1 MEASA
6 IQRRP
11 RRDKLERERW
21 PGNRTKLE
29 KHVAMDRGFG
39 RSREEEVKG
48 KAKQRKPAMEMGAG
62 ELWDREEERA
72 TRGAAGRNGRPLRV
86 GRNRGGAGRIADEQK
101 LEEAPRR
108 IEIRRSGSRR

>member
-1 MEASA
+1 
-6 IQRRP
+6 
-11 RRDKLERERW
+11 
-21 PGNRTKLE
+21 
-29 KHVAMDRGFG
+29 MDRGFG

-72 TRGAAGRNGRPLRV
+72 TRGAARRNGRPLRV
-86 GRNRGGAGRIADEQK
+86 GRNRGGAGWIADEQK